1 MKNIHRHIVFKIKPK
16 TMNKFLM
23 MLTVATAVIIT
34 SCSGGA
40 KDAKGDLNDKKVK
53 LEKLKTDKSKLDA
66 DIKKLEDE
74 IAKADPSARKDR
86 AKLVSAAPVTQQD
99 FTHYIELQG
108 KVDASDIVVVTPRGM
123 PAQVRQI
130 HVKRGDVVKKG
141 QLLLKLDDAIMLQ
154 QLEGLNTQ
162 LEYAKNIY
170 NRRKNLWEQGIGT
183 EVELITAK
191 NSVDNLDRQVAT
203 LKENWRTSFVYA
215 PISGIADVV
224 NIKAGEIFNGVSAM
238 GPQIQIVNTSGMK
251 VVTEVPEN
259 YQTKV
264 KKGSQ
269 LIIAIPDAGIDSL
282 NATIS
287 VIGASIASTTRG
299 FVTEAKIPSLPGLRL
314 NQVAS
319 VKIKDYHSPNAITV
333 PLNVVQTDEHGK
345 YVYVIAT
352 EGDLKKARKKSVII
366 GENFGGVVEIKGNSL
381 LPTDLIITEGY
392 QTVYDGQ
399 TVTTVAN

>member
-1 MKNIHRHIVFKIKPK
+1 
-16 TMNKFLM
+16 MNKFLM

-238 GPQIQIVNTSGMK
+238 GPQIHIVNTSGMK

>member
-1 MKNIHRHIVFKIKPK
+1 
-16 TMNKFLM
+16 MNKFLM
-23 MLTVATAVIIT
+23 MLTVATASIIT

-66 DIKKLEDE
+66 EIKKLEDE
-74 IAKADPSARKDR
+74 IAKVDPSARKDR

-108 KVDASDIVVVTPRGM
+108 KVDASDVVIVTPRGM
-123 PAQVRQI
+123 PAQVKEI
-130 HVKRGDVVKKG
+130 HVNRGDMVKKG
-141 QLLLKLDDAIMLQ
+141 QLLLKLDDAIVLQ
-154 QLEGLNTQ
+154 QLDGLNTQ

-170 NRRKNLWEQGIGT
+170 NRTKNLWDQGIGT
-183 EVELITAK
+183 EVQLITAK
-191 NSVDNLDRQVAT
+191 NSVDNLEKQVAT

-215 PISGIADVV
+215 PISGIADMV

-269 LIIAIPDAGIDSL
+269 LIISIPDAGIDSL

-287 VIGASIASTTRG
+287 VLGASIASTTRG
-299 FVTEAKIPSLPGLRL
+299 FITEAKIPSLPGLRL

-319 VKIKDYHSPNAITV
+319 VKIKDYHAPDAITV

-352 EGDLKKARKKSVII
+352 EGDVKKARKKSVIV
-366 GENFGGVVEIKGNSL
+366 GENFGGMVEIKGNSL

>member
-1 MKNIHRHIVFKIKPK
+1 
-16 TMNKFLM
+16 MNKFLM
-23 MLTVATAVIIT
+23 ILTVATALIIA

-40 KDAKGDLNDKKVK
+40 KDVKGDLNDKKVK

-66 DIKKLEDE
+66 DIKKLEEE

-86 AKLVSAAPVTQQD
+86 AKLVSATLVTQQD

-141 QLLLKLDDAIMLQ
+141 QLLLKLDDAIILQ

-215 PISGIADVV
+215 PIGGIADVV
-224 NIKAGEIFNGVSAM
+224 NIKAGEIFNGVSAN

-269 LIIAIPDAGIDSL
+269 LIISVPDAGIDSL

-352 EGDLKKARKKSVII
+352 EGNVKKARKKSVII

-381 LPTDLIITEGY
+381 LPTDMIITEGY

>member
-1 MKNIHRHIVFKIKPK
+1 MILI
-16 TMNKFLM
+16 
-23 MLTVATAVIIT
+23 VATAVIIA
-34 SCSGGA
+34 SCSSGA

-66 DIKKLEDE
+66 DIKKLEEE

-108 KVDASDIVVVTPRGM
+108 KVDASDVVIVTPRGM
-123 PAQVRQI
+123 PAQVRDI
-130 HVKRGDVVKKG
+130 HVKRGDMVKKG
-141 QLLLKLDDAIMLQ
+141 QLLLKLDDAIIVQ

-162 LEYAKNIY
+162 LDYAKNLY
-170 NRRKNLWEQGIGT
+170 NRQKNLWDQGIGT
-183 EVELITAK
+183 EVQLITAK
-191 NSVDNLDRQVAT
+191 NSVDNLERQVAT
-203 LKENWRTSFVYA
+203 LKENWKTSFVYA

-264 KKGSQ
+264 RKGSQ
-269 LIIAIPDAGIDSL
+269 IMIAIPDAGIDSL

-319 VKIKDYHSPNAITV
+319 VKIKDYHAPNAITV
-333 PLNVVQTDEHGK
+333 PLNVVQTDENGK

-352 EGDLKKARKKSVII
+352 EGDVKKARKKAVII

>member
-1 MKNIHRHIVFKIKPK
+1 
-16 TMNKFLM
+16 MNKFLM
-23 MLTVATAVIIT
+23 MLTVATVLIIA

-40 KDAKGDLNDKKVK
+40 KDSKGDLNDKKVK

-86 AKLVSAAPVTQQD
+86 AKLVSATPVTQQD

-108 KVDASDIVVVTPRGM
+108 KVDASDVVIVTPRGM
-123 PAQVRQI
+123 PAQVREI

-141 QLLLKLDDAIMLQ
+141 QLLLKLDDAIILQ

-170 NRRKNLWEQGIGT
+170 NRTKNLWDQGIGT
-183 EVELITAK
+183 EVQLITAK

-203 LKENWRTSFVYA
+203 LKENWKTSFVYA
-215 PISGIADVV
+215 PISGIADIV

-238 GPQIQIVNTSGMK
+238 GPQIQIVNTGAMK

-259 YQTKV
+259 YQTRV

-269 LIIAIPDAGIDSL
+269 LIISIPDAGIDSL

-287 VIGASIASTTRG
+287 VIGETIASTTRG

-319 VKIKDYHSPNAITV
+319 VKIKDYHAPNAITV
-333 PLNVVQTDEHGK
+333 PLNVVQTDENGK

-352 EGDLKKARKKSVII
+352 EGDVKKARKKSVII

-399 TVTTVAN
+399 TVTTVVN

>member
-1 MKNIHRHIVFKIKPK
+1 
-16 TMNKFLM
+16 MNKFLM

-224 NIKAGEIFNGVSAM
+224 NIKAGENFSGFVSINGGSPQ
-238 GPQIQIVNTSGMK
+238 PQIQIVNTSGMK

-264 KKGSQ
+264 QKGSQ
-269 LIIAIPDAGIDSL
+269 LIISIPDAGIDSL

-287 VIGASIASTTRG
+287 VVGASIGSTTRG